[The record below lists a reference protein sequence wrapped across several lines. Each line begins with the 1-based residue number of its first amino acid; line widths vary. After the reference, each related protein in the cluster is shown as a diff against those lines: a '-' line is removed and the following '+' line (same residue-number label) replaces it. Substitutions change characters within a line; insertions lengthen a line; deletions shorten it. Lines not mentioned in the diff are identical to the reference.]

1 MTQPEVL
8 KPLKTWSHLAA
19 RRRKPSE
26 YEVVSTNLHF
36 STDNPEA
43 PFELDPNFEMA
54 RWFKQYRNAS
64 PLTHAD
70 WNAFRDPDEMV
81 YRTYN
86 MQQDGQETYVQGLF
100 DQFSARGHDA
110 MLERTWA
117 GSLARLYTPARYLFH
132 TLQMGSAYLTQMAPA
147 STISNCATY
156 QAADSLRWL
165 THTAYRTKELSKT
178 FTDIGFGRDERT
190 YWETDPAWQGWRK
203 LIELALVAW
212 DWGESFVALNL
223 VIRPAVEEAVLRG
236 LGEAARHNGDT
247 LLGLL
252 TDARWYESLG
262 AGALFWQR
270 LQIQGSLFAVAGLVA
285 LAFLLFNLAVAGALS
300 RTSGAPTP
308 GDAAGPRAPRPS
320 LVDEDGNVRVDSVAD
335 FLRGIFGG
343 GLSSA
348 RGGNSIGAI
357 GSRALR
363 IVAVVAALIVALAMK
378 PALEPH
384 D

>member
-1 MTQPEVL
+1 MSQPEVL

-26 YEVVSTNLHF
+26 YEIVSTNLHF
-36 STDNPEA
+36 STDNPDA

-64 PLTHAD
+64 PLTHPD

-86 MQQDGQETYVQGLF
+86 MQQDGQETYVLGLF
-100 DQFSARGHDA
+100 DQFSSRGHDA
-110 MLERTWA
+110 MLERAWA

-132 TLQMGSAYLTQMAPA
+132 ALQMGAAYLTQMAPA

-165 THTAYRTKELSKT
+165 THTAYRTQELSKT
-178 FTDIGFGRDERT
+178 FGDLRFGRDERA
-190 YWETDPAWQGWRK
+190 YWENDPAWQGWRR
-203 LIELALVAW
+203 LVEQALVAW

-223 VIRPAVEEAVLRG
+223 VVRPAVEEAVLRG

-252 TDARWYESLG
+252 TDAQLLDAQRHRRWAVELVRLALEQPTNRDVISGWMRKWEPLADAAMADYCAALPDFAGGAARATAAARQFRLGLG
-262 AGALFWQR
+262 A
-270 LQIQGSLFAVAGLVA
+270 
-285 LAFLLFNLAVAGALS
+285 
-300 RTSGAPTP
+300 
-308 GDAAGPRAPRPS
+308 
-320 LVDEDGNVRVDSVAD
+320 
-335 FLRGIFGG
+335 
-343 GLSSA
+343 
-348 RGGNSIGAI
+348 
-357 GSRALR
+357 
-363 IVAVVAALIVALAMK
+363 
-378 PALEPH
+378 
-384 D
+384 